1 MDFDEVSQN
10 ENNED
15 QNQLD
20 EILFLDQDQISSQ
33 YISLKDCV
41 IFLLDCSK
49 SMHKIQNNLKTT
61 GITSVLTVAE
71 DFLKTKIITNEKDLV
86 FFSK

>member
-20 EILFLDQDQISSQ
+20 EILFLDQDQI
-33 YISLKDCV
+33 
-41 IFLLDCSK
+41 
-49 SMHKIQNNLKTT
+49 
-61 GITSVLTVAE
+61 
-71 DFLKTKIITNEKDLV
+71 
-86 FFSK
+86 

>member
-20 EILFLDQDQISSQ
+20 EILFLDQEQIS
-33 YISLKDCV
+33 
-41 IFLLDCSK
+41 
-49 SMHKIQNNLKTT
+49 
-61 GITSVLTVAE
+61 
-71 DFLKTKIITNEKDLV
+71 
-86 FFSK
+86 